1 MRNVVKLFFVCLL
14 FMAGG
19 CDSKKESTNGTLSGK
34 ITVNGKALTGG
45 TIFGRVGEVELSGF
59 INFQGEYLLEN
70 PPLGDIQL
78 KIVAVPPP
86 PPGIEVNLPVEKA
99 GLILVPLENQ
109 NYSKDFVIR
118 FEGGNQKYDI
128 VLPIKK

>member
-1 MRNVVKLFFVCLL
+1 
-14 FMAGG
+14 MAVG
-19 CDSKKESTNGTLSGK
+19 CDAKKEPTNGTLSRK
-34 ITVNGKALTGG
+34 ISVNGKALTGG
-45 TIFGRVGEVELSGF
+45 TIFGRSGEMEFSGF

-86 PPGIEVNLPVEKA
+86 PPGIEVNSPGEKA
-99 GLILVPLENQ
+99 GFVLVPLENQ
-109 NYSKDFVIR
+109 NYSKNFVIR